1 MFDSHI
7 HSTFSPDSGISP
19 QSACARAILLSLE
32 GIAITDHIDYDYPGH
47 EDEYIVDFEKY
58 FRALDD
64 LRNSFSSKLNIIK
77 GIEIG
82 LQPHVLEQTFN
93 EIKNYDF
100 DFIIGSVHIIN
111 RLDPYADKEVYNGTK
126 EQVYARYLE
135 EILDLISKY
144 EYFDVLGHIDYI
156 IRNACYDDNT
166 LYYQD
171 HACLI
176 DEIFKLII
184 NRGQGIEINTRS
196 YIPKRN
202 RGRFSLDPRLLTRYR
217 ELGGEIITIGSDSHS
232 VDYIGYEFNCY
243 IEIIRNAGFRYIA
256 YYKERKPVF
265 LPIR

>member
-7 HSTFSPDSGISP
+7 HSTFSPDSSVSP
-19 QSACARAILLSLE
+19 QSACARAVSLSFE

-47 EDEYIVDFEKY
+47 EDEYIVDFDNY
-58 FRALDD
+58 FRTLED
-64 LRNSFSSKLNIIK
+64 LRSTYGSKLNIIK

-82 LQPHVLEQTFN
+82 LQPHVLEQTFS
-93 EIKNYDF
+93 ELKNYDF

-135 EILDLISKY
+135 EILNLISKY

-166 LYYQD
+166 LYYQH

-176 DEIFKLII
+176 DEIFRLII

-196 YIPKRN
+196 YIPKSN
-202 RGRFSLDPRLLTRYR
+202 RGRFSLDPGLLTRYR

-232 VDYIGYEFNCY
+232 VDYIGYEFNRY
-243 IEIIRNAGFRYIA
+243 VEIIRDAGFKYIA